1 MTNGIIA
8 LALTLVT
15 AGLILFFALVPSLRE
30 SSSLRVIQAFERL
43 HKAVGHAIEQG
54 SRLHISLG
62 KSSLLEPTNPSALVG
77 LTALKQVSSLS
88 HASDRPPFATSGN
101 GGLTI
106 LSQDTERAVFRTS
119 GALEFYNPDRGRLTG
134 PTPFSYIV
142 GAMPLVDSEN
152 ITAHI
157 LVGNFGPEVIF
168 LTESAE
174 TESAFTFAASDSL
187 PAQAA
192 LYASASE
199 PLIGEELFAIPAYLE
214 SGHIYKASLQTQ
226 DILRWAVIAVM
237 LGGALLKLVSI
248 L

>member
-15 AGLILFFALVPSLRE
+15 TGLILFYTLVPSLRE
-30 SSSLRVIQAFERL
+30 TSALRVIKAFEQLR
-43 HKAVGHAIEQG
+43 KAVGQSVEQG

-77 LTALKQVSSLS
+77 LTALKQISSLS
-88 HASDRPPFATSGN
+88 NSSDRPPIATSGN

-106 LSQDTERAVFRTS
+106 LSQDTERAGFRTS

-134 PTPFSYIV
+134 ATPFSYIV

-152 ITAHI
+152 ISAHI
-157 LVGNFGPEVIF
+157 LVGNFGPEVVF
-168 LTESAE
+168 LTENAE
-174 TESAFTFAASDSL
+174 SESAFTFAASDSL

-192 LYASASE
+192 LYASAVE
-199 PLIGEELFAIPAYLE
+199 PLIGEELFAIPAYLD
-214 SGHIYKASLQTQ
+214 SGHMYKASVQTQ
-226 DILRWAVIAVM
+226 DILRWVVIIT
-237 LGGALLKLVSI
+237 LIGGALLKLVGI